1 MVLGIRL
8 MRING
13 AYDPRSNHIHP
24 CLHSNDAYSS
34 SVPVRKGTKG
44 VDEHW
49 GDGGRSVGWQGG
61 SAWGAEEDLLDVVEI

>member
-1 MVLGIRL
+1 

-13 AYDPRSNHIHP
+13 AYDLCSNHIHP

-34 SVPVRKGTKG
+34 SIPVRKGTKG

-49 GDGGRSVGWQGG
+49 GDGGRSVGLQGG
-61 SAWGAEEDLLDVVEI
+61 SAWEAGEDLLDIVEI

>member
-1 MVLGIRL
+1 MVFGIRL

-13 AYDPRSNHIHP
+13 AYDPRSNHIHLS
-24 CLHSNDAYSS
+24 LHSNDAYSS
-34 SVPVRKGTKG
+34 SVPVRNRTER

-61 SAWGAEEDLLDVVEI
+61 SAWGAGEDLLDIVEI